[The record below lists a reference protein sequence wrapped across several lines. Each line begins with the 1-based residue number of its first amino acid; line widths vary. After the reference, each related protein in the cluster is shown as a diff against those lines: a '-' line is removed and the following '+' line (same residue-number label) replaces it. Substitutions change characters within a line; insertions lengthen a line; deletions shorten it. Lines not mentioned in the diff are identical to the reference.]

1 MSQIVRETKD
11 YILYATSNAKGSET
25 EDSYQIRNKQY
36 GVIELDTQILP
47 QALKFVDD
55 LQVALDAI
63 RDIGKSE
70 EKKVIQID
78 SVKSRK

>member
-1 MSQIVRETKD
+1 MTQIIKETQD
-11 YILYATSNAKGSET
+11 YILCATSNAKGSES

-36 GVIELDTQILP
+36 GIIELDTQILP

-63 RDIGKSE
+63 RDMGKTDG
-70 EKKVIQID
+70 KKVVQLSSAKPTI
-78 SVKSRK
+78 